1 MLFPLTDGGEAMK
14 NKILSIGEIIWDV
27 FPDKSVIGGAPLN
40 FAAHCALCGAES
52 ALLSAVGED
61 QLGKDALAA
70 LKKFGVSDQYVK
82 CASEPT
88 GQCIVTLDQNAVPSY
103 NVLRDV
109 AYDNITVSGGDIEA
123 INKEGYDAL
132 YFGTLI
138 QRNSVSRDTV
148 KTIVE
153 KCSFEH
159 IICDVNLRP
168 DCFDA
173 SSVGLCLSS
182 ATVLKVSDEEEPT
195 LRSLAEYRPLSNGA
209 EDIAK
214 ALCERYKNLKTVIIT
229 KGKNGS
235 FAYDAL
241 TDSVFEQPAIGG
253 SVVSTVGAGDSFAA
267 AWLVNYLQGKP
278 INFCMEKAAERSGFV
293 VSRVEAIPLD

>member
-1 MLFPLTDGGEAMK
+1 MK
-14 NKILSIGEIIWDV
+14 KRILSIGEIIWDV

-52 ALLSAVGED
+52 ALLSAVGND

-82 CASEPT
+82 YASEPT
-88 GQCIVTLDQNAVPSY
+88 GQCIGTLDQNAMPSY
-103 NVLRDV
+103 NVLQNV
-109 AYDNITVSGGDIEA
+109 AYDNITVSDVDIES
-123 INKEGYDAL
+123 INKDGYDAL

-138 QRNSVSRDTV
+138 QRDPVSRATV
-148 KTIVE
+148 KTVVE

-168 DCFDA
+168 DCFDVE
-173 SSVGLCLSS
+173 SVGLCLSS

-195 LRSLAEYRPLSNGA
+195 LRALNGYLPKSDSP

-214 ALCERYKNLKTVIIT
+214 ALCGKYKNLKTVIIT
-229 KGKNGS
+229 RGKNGS
-235 FAYDAL
+235 FAYDAV
-241 TDSVFEQPAIGG
+241 TERMYEQSAVGG
-253 SVVSTVGAGDSFAA
+253 NVISTVGAGDSFAA
-267 AWLVNYLQGKP
+267 AWVVNYLQGKP
-278 INFCMEKAAERSGFV
+278 IEFCMEKAAERSGFV
-293 VSRVEAIPLD
+293 VSRVEAVPLD